1 MRILFFGSLGESIG
15 REIELTP
22 PPSVTT
28 VGALRRLLA
37 ERHPDAD
44 LTGRRVRVCVGDAVA
59 GDEDRID
66 DGSEIAFLPPLS
78 GG

>member
-1 MRILFFGSLGESIG
+1 MRILFFGRLGETIG
-15 REIELTP
+15 RELDLTP
-22 PPSVTT
+22 PPSVNT

-44 LTGRRVRVCVGDAVA
+44 LNGPRLRVCVDDSVA
-59 GDEDRID
+59 GDEDPID
-66 DGSEIAFLPPLS
+66 DASEIAFLPPLS